1 MVGLAFILACGLG
14 SFPGEG
20 LAIHC
25 GKVLSMDSLKGEF
38 HSIPEAL
45 DPNKVK
51 SLSTFGANDQTM
63 RMLYQ
68 DYLGTYVFHCHI
80 LPHEDAGMMQVIT
93 IVENTDSSWIIA
105 AEGFK
110 SDSAIAKSFSD

>member
-1 MVGLAFILACGLG
+1 MI
-14 SFPGEG
+14 
-20 LAIHC
+20 
-25 GKVLSMDSLKGEF
+25 
-38 HSIPEAL
+38 
-45 DPNKVK
+45 
-51 SLSTFGANDQTM
+51 
-63 RMLYQ
+63 YQ

-110 SDSAIAKSFSD
+110 SDQNGVVLHQAQDFQEIQLDTAELTDQTWERAQSGDLNNDFVQDIVSTLFDSFA